1 MDVYIYLTHG
11 NLVDIKTVC
20 NGILI
25 CACIPLT
32 WLLVYKNTMKETEF
46 YINTRKSN
54 PFHGFLNGLTQP
66 VYSVFQS

>member
-46 YINTRKSN
+46 YINILNFFHQSSRRKDHLKD
-54 PFHGFLNGLTQP
+54 FKDFYT
-66 VYSVFQS
+66 